1 MKISNVLKTEF
12 KIFRKSSLVKFIL
25 IITFSF
31 SILFGF
37 IIFHSSS
44 FAGPLSFLAL
54 MKGFENGY
62 NFSISLNYSIFNI
75 LIFFIIIMASTAV
88 SDEAQKGTLKTVLV
102 KRLKREELIIGKS
115 LFLLIFFF
123 ALLVIVSLLSLAIGG
138 ALFGFSDISEKNYII
153 HSNLSLFFNYFF
165 ALFLMI
171 FPVSAL
177 INLCLFLSVLFN
189 NNLLPL
195 MSSLGI
201 NFLFYIFAELDV
213 YKYFFL
219 ANYMLYPLKT
229 FKSMAQGLPLVWNP
243 GLGNMII
250 VTFFYSAGFLILAI
264 IFFQRKE
271 IQ

>member
-12 KIFRKSSLVKFIL
+12 KIHRKSSLVKFIL
-25 IITFSF
+25 TITFSL

-44 FAGPLSFLAL
+44 FTGPLSFLAL
-54 MKGFENGY
+54 MKGYENGF

-75 LIFFIIIMASTAV
+75 LIFFIIITASTAV

-102 KRLKREELIIGKS
+102 KRLKRKELIIGKS
-115 LFLLIFFF
+115 FFLLIFFF
-123 ALLVIVSLLSLAIGG
+123 ALLVIISLLSLAVGG

-165 ALFLMI
+165 SLFLMI
-171 FPVSAL
+171 FPISAL

-201 NFLFYIFAELDV
+201 NFLFYVFTELDFH
-213 YKYFFL
+213 KYFFL
-219 ANYMLYPLKT
+219 TNYILFPLKT
-229 FKSMAQGLPLVWNP
+229 FKKMAQGLPLIWSP
-243 GLGNMII
+243 GVECMLLT
-250 VTFFYSAGFLILAI
+250 TFLYSAGFLILAI
-264 IFFQRKE
+264 VFFKRKE
-271 IQ
+271 IL